1 VVCYH
6 FQVPS
11 FILLIV
17 SLKCD
22 LLLLLLLHL
31 LSPLCRVFTI
41 MYLKQTTCLG
51 YIVLQL
57 FFIFSLCYVL
67 CYVMLCYVMLCYV
80 MLCYVIS
87 PVKCVLYF
95 HVSTFSSAQY
105 GCFFGSSLISFFPG
119 MLLGYCMSDF
129 EMVPVAPVI
138 TVITH
143 DFTFHMRRISVMRS

>member
-1 VVCYH
+1 MLSFPSAFIYSLNCLAKVRFIIIIIITLVITFMQGIYNYVPETNH
-6 FQVPS
+6 VSRVYSVAAFLYFQ
-11 FILLIV
+11 F
-17 SLKCD
+17 
-22 LLLLLLLHL
+22 
-31 LSPLCRVFTI
+31 
-41 MYLKQTTCLG
+41 
-51 YIVLQL
+51 VLR
-57 FFIFSLCYVL
+57 
-67 CYVMLCYVMLCYV
+67 VMLCYVMLCYV